1 MLCYG
6 EERESSLRER
16 ERERQR
22 ERERERRGEK
32 RPCEKEEDRIFFF

>member
-16 ERERQR
+16 ERER
-22 ERERERRGEK
+22 ERERRGEK
-32 RPCEKEEDRIFFF
+32 RPCEKEKDRIFFF